1 MMFGMTKEWWTKNV
15 SGVIAA
21 SLAGIMLYALGAY
34 ISSSIS
40 KEMKN
45 YVPVTVWSQWAQE
58 RGEWR
63 GSVDQQLKGMGTEQ
77 QKQRDEILK
86 ELRDNAKTL
95 AVQTSVMQDVKDETK
110 ELKEQLKAHV
120 LSDPRKP

>member
-1 MMFGMTKEWWTKNV
+1 MFGMTKEWWTKNV

-34 ISSSIS
+34 ISSSIA

-45 YVPVTVWSQWAQE
+45 YVPVSVWTQWAQE

-63 GSVDQQLKGMGTEQ
+63 GAVDQQLKNMNTEQ

-95 AVQTSVMQDVKDETK
+95 AVQTTVMQEVKDQTK
-110 ELKEQLKAHV
+110 ELKDQLRSHV
-120 LSDPRKP
+120 LNDTKKP

>member
-1 MMFGMTKEWWTKNV
+1 MFGMTKEWWTKNV

-34 ISSSIS
+34 ISSSIA

-45 YVPVTVWSQWAQE
+45 YVPISLWSQWAQE

-63 GSVDQQLKGMGTEQ
+63 GSVDQQLKTMTNEQ
-77 QKQRDEILK
+77 TKQREEILK
-86 ELRDNAKTL
+86 ELRDNSKAL
-95 AVQTSVMQDVKDETK
+95 AVQTTVMQDVKDETK
-110 ELKEQLKAHV
+110 ELKEQLKVHI
-120 LSDPRKP
+120 LNDPRKP